1 MPGSPHPS
9 EQFRSLGVIYQLV
22 GEFVAPIAVGLAV
35 DWLAKTGPWG
45 TMIGA
50 VLGLAV
56 AGWHVVRLSQR
67 IGNPPG
73 GPGSGSKPQGGS
85 P

>member
-1 MPGSPHPS
+1 MPDSPHPA

-22 GEFVAPIAVGLAV
+22 GEFLAPILVGLAV

-45 TMIGA
+45 TVCGVLIGA
-50 VLGLAV
+50 GV

-67 IGNPPG
+67 IGNRPG
-73 GPGSGSKPQGGS
+73 GSGAGSKPQGGS